1 MRRVAFWPR
10 KPGHIALCGMAVCV
24 SAAWA
29 DESAAPLQKVQI
41 TGSRVAAP
49 GAESPSPLQILTAA
63 DIAAS
68 GAVNLQELLQKNPTL
83 GSPTLNRSNSNFLP
97 ASGGVSTVNLRNLG
111 DARTLVL
118 VNGRRFVSGVPGTS
132 AVDLNALPTD
142 FIERVELMTGGAS
155 AAYGSD
161 AVAGVINIIL
171 KQRLQGWLLDASA
184 GRASAGDDLKRKL
197 ALSYGLS
204 SADGAS
210 QLMAHLGYSKQ
221 GAVFSR
227 DRDFAASDQISKML
241 SSGQA
246 ADAFVPVRN
255 YSVAA
260 PQGRFFFNRD
270 ASGKAGEF
278 SYDRNGNVIP
288 WSTNGTATL
297 AATGF
302 NRAAYRTIA
311 VPTERL
317 LFASKGDL
325 ALNAQHSAFF
335 EANYSRTK
343 VRTIIEPLA
352 LSSADIFRSSNGQVA
367 METMVNG
374 VAVRNP
380 LVPQYLYERSADS
393 NGDGLRDYSFS
404 RRIAEA
410 DTRVAKVDRD
420 TYRLAA
426 GFKGSLRD
434 WNYDSYLAYGKSKE
448 KQRSSGQVNVARFR
462 AALQAIPDT
471 GGNAICADA
480 AARADGCVPLNL
492 FGYNT
497 IAPGAL
503 QYVSAPAALDTAITQ
518 KLVGASINGEL
529 FQLPAG
535 RVGVAAGFEWRS
547 EASSSVP
554 DALTQAG
561 LNSGGAVPVTA
572 GRFTVREAF
581 AEARVPLLKDRTF
594 ARSLNFL
601 GAFRSGDYSTVGRA
615 NSWNAGL
622 EWWPLNDVK
631 LRATRALSTRAPN
644 INELFAT
651 ATQVFPTG
659 IVDPC
664 VGVTAASSGTYDAAC
679 RAIPAVAA
687 NIAANGKFTVSQADI
702 QSLSG
707 FNRGNPELK
716 AEKGRSTTV
725 GLVLT
730 PVSIAA
736 LSKLTLTADYFRI
749 KIADAIVSTPRQY
762 ALQQCYGGGNADF
775 CKFITRRPANA
786 GSFNAGAV
794 TFIDSA
800 STNSGGTGTKGMD
813 WTVAWADQL
822 GPGRL
827 SARLAYTHLKEFY
840 NVPLAGA
847 KPDAATGEIGYPRN
861 KAALQLGYQWGR
873 FSISSSTSYVG
884 ASALDDQFLA
894 QFSIPP
900 GTVRVGS
907 KTINDFQFTYA
918 LKKSL
923 ALYAGIDNAFNVKPP
938 PIISGLTGD
947 VIGTETNTS
956 MYDAIGRRF
965 YLGVRIGL

>member
-1 MRRVAFWPR
+1 MGRYAIWS
-10 KPGHIALCGMAVCV
+10 L
-24 SAAWA
+24 AAWTSIAAA
-29 DESAAPLQKVQI
+29 DNAPADVPKVHV
-41 TGSRVAAP
+41 TGSRIAAA
-49 GAESPSPLQILTAA
+49 GAESPSPLQVLSAA

-68 GAVNLQELLQKNPTL
+68 GAVNLQELLQKYPAF

-97 ASGGVSTVNLRNLG
+97 SSGGVSTVNLRNLG
-111 DARTLVL
+111 DARTLLL
-118 VNGRRFVSGVPGTS
+118 VNGRRFVSGVPGSS

-171 KQRLQGWLLDASA
+171 KQRLDGWSLDASA

-197 ALSYGLS
+197 SLTYGLA

-210 QLMAHLGYSKQ
+210 RLMAHLGYSKQ
-221 GAVFSR
+221 GAVYSR
-227 DRDFAASDQISKML
+227 DRAFSASDQISRML
-241 SSGQA
+241 GTGLA
-246 ADAFVPVRN
+246 ADAFVPIRN

-270 ASGKAGEF
+270 ANGKPGEF

-302 NRAAYRTIA
+302 NRAAFRTIA

-317 LFASKGDL
+317 LLASKGDL
-325 ALNAQHSAFF
+325 ALGPQHGAFF
-335 EANYSRTK
+335 EANYSRTQ
-343 VRTIIEPLA
+343 VRTIVEPLA
-352 LSSADIFRSSNGQVA
+352 LSSADVFRSTNGQVA
-367 METMVNG
+367 AETLVNG
-374 VAVRNP
+374 VVVRNP
-380 LVPQYLYERSADS
+380 LVPQYLYDRSADS

-420 TYRLAA
+420 TLRLVV
-426 GFKGSLRD
+426 GVKGSMRD

-448 KQRSSGQVNVARFR
+448 RQRTSGQVNIARFR
-462 AALQAIPDT
+462 AALQAAPDA
-471 GGNAICADA
+471 GGNAMCADA
-480 AARADGCVPLNL
+480 AARAEGCMPLNL

-497 IAPGAL
+497 ISPGAL
-503 QYVSAPAALDTAITQ
+503 QYVGAPGALDTAIVQ
-518 KLVGASINGEL
+518 KLAGVSINGEP
-529 FQLPAG
+529 FALPAG
-535 RVGVAAGFEWRS
+535 AVAVAAGLEWRA
-547 EASSSVP
+547 ESSLSVP

-561 LNSGGAVPVTA
+561 LNSGGTLPVTS

-581 AEARVPLLKDRTF
+581 AEVRLPLLKDQPM

-601 GAFRSGDYSTVGRA
+601 GAVRTGSYSTVGSA
-615 NSWNAGL
+615 HSWNAGL
-622 EWWPLNDVK
+622 EWRPLSDLKV
-631 LRATRALSTRAPN
+631 RGTRALSTRAPN

-651 ATQVFPTG
+651 ASQVFPTG

-707 FNRGNPELK
+707 FNRGNPALK
-716 AEKGRSTTV
+716 AEKGHSSTV
-725 GLVLT
+725 GLVVT
-730 PVSIAA
+730 PLSIPA
-736 LSKLTLTADYFRI
+736 LSKLTMTADYFRI
-749 KIADAIVSTPRQY
+749 RIAGAIVSTPRQY
-762 ALQQCYGGGNADF
+762 ALQQCYGGGNAGF
-775 CKFITRRPANA
+775 CQFITRRQANA
-786 GSFNAGAV
+786 GSFSSGAI

-800 STNSGGTGTKGMD
+800 ASNSGGTGTRGLD
-813 WTVAWADQL
+813 WSLAWADSL

-827 SARLAYTHLKEFY
+827 NARLAFTRLTEFY

-847 KPDAATGEIGYPRN
+847 KTDAATGEVGYPRD
-861 KAALQLGYQWGR
+861 KAALQLGYQWR
-873 FSISSSTSYVG
+873 RLASRPALAMSARRHWTTSSWRNSRSSPARSGSARRPSTTS
-884 ASALDDQFLA
+884 
-894 QFSIPP
+894 
-900 GTVRVGS
+900 
-907 KTINDFQFTYA
+907 
-918 LKKSL
+918 SL
-923 ALYAGIDNAFNVKPP
+923 P
-938 PIISGLTGD
+938 
-947 VIGTETNTS
+947 
-956 MYDAIGRRF
+956 MR
-965 YLGVRIGL
+965 

>member
-1 MRRVAFWPR
+1 MVRYAIWS
-10 KPGHIALCGMAVCV
+10 L
-24 SAAWA
+24 AAWTSIAAAENGVA
-29 DESAAPLQKVQI
+29 DVPKVQV
-41 TGSRVAAP
+41 TGSRIAAP
-49 GAESPSPLQILTAA
+49 GAESPSPLLVLTAA

-68 GAVNLQELLQKNPTL
+68 GAVNVQELLQKYPAF

-97 ASGGVSTVNLRNLG
+97 SSGGVSTVNLRNLG

-118 VNGRRFVSGVPGTS
+118 VNGRRFVSGVPGNS
-132 AVDLNALPTD
+132 AVDLNSLPTD
-142 FIERVELMTGGAS
+142 FIERIELLTGGAS

-171 KQRLQGWLLDASA
+171 KQRLDGWSLDASA

-197 ALSYGLS
+197 SLAYGLA

-210 QLMAHLGYSKQ
+210 RLMVHLGYSKQ
-221 GAVFSR
+221 GAVYSR
-227 DRDFAASDQISKML
+227 DREFSASDQISRML
-241 SSGQA
+241 GTGQA
-246 ADAFVPVRN
+246 ADAFVPIRN

-270 ASGKAGEF
+270 ANGRPGEF
-278 SYDRNGNVIP
+278 SYDRSGNVIP
-288 WSTNGTATL
+288 WSTNGTASL

-302 NRAAYRTIA
+302 NRAAFRTIA

-317 LFASKGDL
+317 LLAAKGDM
-325 ALNAQHSAFF
+325 AVGAQHSLFV
-335 EANYSRTK
+335 EANVSRTQ
-343 VRTIIEPLA
+343 VRTIVEPLA
-352 LSSADIFRSSNGQVA
+352 LSSADVFRSTNGQVA
-367 METMVNG
+367 AETLVNG
-374 VAVRNP
+374 VVVRNP
-380 LVPQYLYERSADS
+380 LVPQYLYDRIADT

-420 TYRLAA
+420 TLRFVA
-426 GFKGSLRD
+426 GMKGSVRN

-448 KQRSSGQVNVARFR
+448 RQRTTGQVNVAKFR
-462 AALQAIPDT
+462 AALQAVPDAS
-471 GGNAICADA
+471 GNAICADA
-480 AARADGCVPLNL
+480 AARAEGCVPLNL

-503 QYVSAPAALDTAITQ
+503 QYVGAPGALDTAIVQ
-518 KLVGASINGEL
+518 KLAGATINGEPFVL
-529 FQLPAG
+529 SAG
-535 RVGVAAGFEWRS
+535 PVAVAAGLEWRS
-547 EASSSVP
+547 ESSLSVP

-561 LNSGGAVPVTA
+561 LNSAGTVPVTA
-572 GRFTVREAF
+572 GRFTVRELF
-581 AEARVPLLKDRTF
+581 AEARVPLLKERPF
-594 ARSLNFL
+594 AHSLNFL
-601 GAFRSGDYSTVGRA
+601 GAVRSGSYSTVGSAR
-615 NSWNAGL
+615 SWNAGL
-622 EWWPLNDVK
+622 EWRPVVNLK
-631 LRATRALSTRAPN
+631 LRGTRALSTRAPN

-664 VGVTAASSGTYDAAC
+664 VGVSAVSSGTYDAAC

-687 NIAANGKFTVSQADI
+687 NIAANGKFAVTQADI

-707 FNRGNPELK
+707 FNRGNPELE
-716 AEKGRSTTV
+716 AEKGHSTTV
-725 GLVLT
+725 GLVVT
-730 PVSIAA
+730 PVSLPA

-749 KIADAIVSTPRQY
+749 RIAGAIVSTPRQY

-775 CKFITRRPANA
+775 CRFITRRQANA
-786 GSFNAGAV
+786 GSFSSGAI

-800 STNSGGTGTKGMD
+800 ASNSGGTGTKGVD
-813 WTVAWADQL
+813 WTLAWADSV

-827 SARLAYTHLKEFY
+827 SARLAFTRLKEFY

-847 KPDAATGEIGYPRN
+847 KTDAATGEVGFPRN

-873 FSISSSTSYVG
+873 FGVSSSTSHIG

-894 QFSIPP
+894 QFSLQP
-900 GTVRVGS
+900 GAVRVGS

-918 LKKSL
+918 LKTTL
-923 ALYAGIDNAFNVKPP
+923 ALYAGIDNAFNIKPP
-938 PIISGLTGD
+938 PIISGLAGD

-965 YLGVRIGL
+965 YVGLRISR